1 MSLNIKNGDEV
12 ITVSNTAVP
21 TVSAI
26 ISSDAKPVFVD
37 INENDYLM
45 NPNLIEEKISKKTR
59 AIIPVNLYGQS
70 ADYIKIRRIAKK
82 YNLKLLKIV
91 LNQPAHYTMEN
102 QVDH

>member
-37 INENDYLM
+37 INENDYLII
-45 NPNLIEEKISKKTR
+45 LI
-59 AIIPVNLYGQS
+59 
-70 ADYIKIRRIAKK
+70 
-82 YNLKLLKIV
+82 
-91 LNQPAHYTMEN
+91 
-102 QVDH
+102 